1 VLHPSCALQSQPT
14 ATVEHKR
21 APLGVGHAA
30 RMLLACIIMRVR
42 LGHMLILGTS
52 VLAAMCLLAR
62 PVRAAGEIAPAA
74 CPGYVSHLHRARS
87 FLADGNRAAAV
98 SELEQAKAA
107 LESCVR
113 DDTKGGT
120 AGVVG

>member
-1 VLHPSCALQSQPT
+1 MLHHRII
-14 ATVEHKR
+14 VR
-21 APLGVGHAA
+21 VPLGHV
-30 RMLLACIIMRVR
+30 L
-42 LGHMLILGTS
+42 
-52 VLAAMCLLAR
+52 VLAALLLAAMWLPAR
-62 PVRAAGEIAPAA
+62 PVSAAGEIAPAA
-74 CPGYVSHLHRARS
+74 CPGYVNHLRRARS

-113 DDTKGGT
+113 NDTDGGA

>member
-1 VLHPSCALQSQPT
+1 LCIGIQPT
-14 ATVEHKR
+14 PTVEHKR
-21 APLGVGHAA
+21 ALAGVGHGA
-30 RMLLACIIMRVR
+30 RMLHHRIIVRVP
-42 LGHMLILGTS
+42 LGHVL
-52 VLAAMCLLAR
+52 VLAALLS
-62 PVRAAGEIAPAA
+62 AAGEIAPAA
-74 CPGYVSHLHRARS
+74 CPGYVSHLRRARS

-113 DDTKGGT
+113 NDTDGGA

>member
-1 VLHPSCALQSQPT
+1 MLLHRII
-14 ATVEHKR
+14 VR
-21 APLGVGHAA
+21 IPLGHV
-30 RMLLACIIMRVR
+30 L
-42 LGHMLILGTS
+42 
-52 VLAAMCLLAR
+52 VLAALLLAAMWLPAR
-62 PVRAAGEIAPAA
+62 PVSAAGEIAPAA
-74 CPGYVSHLHRARS
+74 CPGYVSHLRRARS

-113 DDTKGGT
+113 NDTDGGA

>member
-1 VLHPSCALQSQPT
+1 MV
-14 ATVEHKR
+14 
-21 APLGVGHAA
+21 
-30 RMLLACIIMRVR
+30 RVR
-42 LGHMLILGTS
+42 LTHMLVVGT
-52 VLAAMCLLAR
+52 LLLAPTWMAER
-62 PVRAAGEIAPAA
+62 PVDAAGEIPPGA
-74 CPGYVSHLHRARS
+74 CPGYVSHLQRARS

-113 DDTKGGT
+113 DDTDGGA